1 MADDSK
7 NKVIATQNL
16 TIRGHLLKWSDT
28 SIQIS
33 NISMVSTAS
42 LPAPRFPVWTIIMF
56 VIGLPIVGYAAQS
69 FNYSSYYYYS
79 DFESSTSII
88 LIVGCVLIGAGLIG
102 FVSWCSAV
110 QDAASQK
117 YLHLFLNSGNVY
129 SFIVRDQQFLQ
140 QMLQVFS
147 NIFESGT
154 TNETNFQINVH
165 GCEIRE
171 NGAVV
176 NLNVR

>member
-42 LPAPRFPVWTIIMF
+42 LPVPNLPMWTVVMLIIGLLVLGVSADSGYGASAGIAIGLLLS
-56 VIGLPIVGYAAQS
+56 VIGGAGIAVWV
-69 FNYSSYYYYS
+69 
-79 DFESSTSII
+79 SST
-88 LIVGCVLIGAGLIG
+88 
-102 FVSWCSAV
+102 
-110 QDAASQK
+110 QDAVAQK
-117 YLHLFLNSGNVY
+117 YLHIFLNSGNVY
-129 SFIVRDQQFLQ
+129 SFIVRDQKFLQ

-154 TNETNFQINVH
+154 TNETNFQINVQ

>member
-42 LPAPRFPVWTIIMF
+42 LPAPRFPVWSVIIF
-56 VIGLPIVGYAAQS
+56 AIGLLVTVRFAEALSY
-69 FNYSSYYYYS
+69 SYY
-79 DFESSTSII
+79 DTPTIVIITVGVI
-88 LIVGCVLIGAGLIG
+88 LISVGAVG
-102 FVSWCSAV
+102 FAAWMSSV
-110 QDAASQK
+110 QDSAEQK
-117 YLHLFLNSGNVY
+117 YLHIFLNSGNVY
-129 SFIVRDQQFLQ
+129 SFIVRDQKFLQ

-154 TNETNFQINVH
+154 TNETNFQINVQ